1 MLKPLAHNCT
11 SLRAEL
17 EAVVCRSIDG
27 CFVLRGSQHSSDL
40 GGVSSGGGAASSAAA
55 CSTALAVSEPPLVA
69 CARHKAVAVQTTID
83 ELDGNMTATK
93 VQVEDM
99 LHAVVA
105 TAHEYS
111 STLLAGLNATYS
123 TRRAALET
131 EAVAADKALENAID
145 VTQGLD
151 EVFPIVSF
159 SRFYIDLCT

>member
-17 EAVVCRSIDG
+17 EAAVCRSVDG
-27 CFVLRGSQHSSDL
+27 CFVLRGSQPSL
-40 GGVSSGGGAASSAAA
+40 GGVLSGGAAASSTVA
-55 CSTALAVSEPPLVA
+55 CSTALSVSESPLVA

-105 TAHEYS
+105 TAHALS
-111 STLLAGLNATYS
+111 STLLAGLNATYT
-123 TRRAALET
+123 TRRSALET
-131 EAVAADKALENAID
+131 EAVTADKALENAIG
-145 VTQGLD
+145 VTQELD
-151 EVFPIVSF
+151 EVFPTVCF
-159 SRFYIDLCT
+159 SLVH